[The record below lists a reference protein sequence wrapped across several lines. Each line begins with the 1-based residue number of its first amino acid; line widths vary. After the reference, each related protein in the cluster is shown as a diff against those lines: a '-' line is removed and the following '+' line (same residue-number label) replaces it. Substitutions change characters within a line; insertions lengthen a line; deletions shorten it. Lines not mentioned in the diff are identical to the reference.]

1 MTTYAKKIVLAVLII
16 AAVGLT
22 GFFLWQSFGPQLIG
36 LFQVLSKGDDKA
48 IQEYLSSMGH
58 WEGLLSTFMLS
69 ILQVVS
75 IVLPGPVFQVAGAV
89 IFGWWRSF
97 LVCWTGFVCGN
108 GLVFF
113 LARFFGRSLTEALG
127 LEQKNGWLLNK
138 MNSADPRFVTA
149 LACMIPGIP
158 NGIIPYVA
166 QRCDMRLYS
175 FVFAI
180 AASSWINI
188 LLNCI
193 AGHFLARG
201 EYMFTFIAFALQLV
215 ILAVVALNKDRILG
229 TDKKT
234 EAQ

>member
-1 MTTYAKKIVLAVLII
+1 MRKINRKTLYLILIALIVLTGVICWYMFKDVLVEMI
-16 AAVGLT
+16 ALIRNGDEQQLSAFLAGQSLFTGLAAL
-22 GFFLWQSFGPQLIG
+22 FL
-36 LFQVLSKGDDKA
+36 V
-48 IQEYLSSMGH
+48 
-58 WEGLLSTFMLS
+58 S

-201 EYMFTFIAFALQLV
+201 EYMFTFIAFGLQLV
-215 ILAVVALNKDRILG
+215 ILAVVALNKEKILG

>member
-1 MTTYAKKIVLAVLII
+1 MHKIDRQKLYIILI
-16 AAVGLT
+16 V
-22 GFFLWQSFGPQLIG
+22 LIG
-36 LFQVLSKGDDKA
+36 LTAFVSWWLFRDVLREMLILVQNGNE
-48 IQEYLSSMGH
+48 QELSAFLASQSGFTGYVALYLV
-58 WEGLLSTFMLS
+58 S

-180 AASSWINI
+180 AASTWINI

>member
-1 MTTYAKKIVLAVLII
+1 MPKINRKTLYLILIALIVLTGVICWFMFKDVLIEMI
-16 AAVGLT
+16 TLIRNGDEQQLSAFLAGQSMFTGLVAL
-22 GFFLWQSFGPQLIG
+22 FL
-36 LFQVLSKGDDKA
+36 V
-48 IQEYLSSMGH
+48 
-58 WEGLLSTFMLS
+58 S

-97 LVCWTGFVCGN
+97 LVCWAGFVCGN

-215 ILAVVALNKDRILG
+215 ILAIVALNKDRILG

>member
-1 MTTYAKKIVLAVLII
+1 MPKINRKTLYLILIALIVLTGVICWFMFKDVLVEMITLI
-16 AAVGLT
+16 RNGDEQQLSAFLAGQSMFTGLAAL
-22 GFFLWQSFGPQLIG
+22 FL
-36 LFQVLSKGDDKA
+36 V
-48 IQEYLSSMGH
+48 
-58 WEGLLSTFMLS
+58 S

-97 LVCWTGFVCGN
+97 LVCWAGFVCGN

-215 ILAVVALNKDRILG
+215 ILAIVALNKDRILG

>member
-1 MTTYAKKIVLAVLII
+1 MPKINRKTLYLILIALIVLTGVICWFMFKDVLVEMITLI
-16 AAVGLT
+16 RNGDEQQLSAFLAGQSMFTGLVAL
-22 GFFLWQSFGPQLIG
+22 FL
-36 LFQVLSKGDDKA
+36 V
-48 IQEYLSSMGH
+48 
-58 WEGLLSTFMLS
+58 S

-97 LVCWTGFVCGN
+97 LVCWAGFVCGN

-215 ILAVVALNKDRILG
+215 ILAIVALNKDRILG

>member
-1 MTTYAKKIVLAVLII
+1 MRKINRKTLYLILIALIVLTGVICWFMFKDVLVEMI
-16 AAVGLT
+16 ALIRNGDEQQLSAFLAGQSLFTGLAAL
-22 GFFLWQSFGPQLIG
+22 FL
-36 LFQVLSKGDDKA
+36 V
-48 IQEYLSSMGH
+48 
-58 WEGLLSTFMLS
+58 S

-201 EYMFTFIAFALQLV
+201 EYMFTFIAFALQLI
-215 ILAVVALNKDRILG
+215 ILAVVALNKEKILG

>member
-1 MTTYAKKIVLAVLII
+1 MRKINRKTLYLILIALIVLTGVICWFMFKDVLVEMI
-16 AAVGLT
+16 ALIRNGDEQQLSAFLAGQSLFTGLAAL
-22 GFFLWQSFGPQLIG
+22 FL
-36 LFQVLSKGDDKA
+36 V
-48 IQEYLSSMGH
+48 
-58 WEGLLSTFMLS
+58 S

-89 IFGWWRSF
+89 
-97 LVCWTGFVCGN
+97 
-108 GLVFF
+108 F

-201 EYMFTFIAFALQLV
+201 EYMFTFIAFGLQLV
-215 ILAVVALNKDRILG
+215 ILAVVALNKEKILG

>member
-1 MTTYAKKIVLAVLII
+1 MPKINRKTLYLILIALIVLTGVICWFMFKDVLVEMITLI
-16 AAVGLT
+16 RNGDEQQLSAFLAGQSMFTGLAAL
-22 GFFLWQSFGPQLIG
+22 FL
-36 LFQVLSKGDDKA
+36 V
-48 IQEYLSSMGH
+48 
-58 WEGLLSTFMLS
+58 S

-97 LVCWTGFVCGN
+97 LVCWAGFVCGN

-127 LEQKNGWLLNK
+127 LEQKTGWLLNK

-215 ILAVVALNKDRILG
+215 ILAIVALNKDRILG

>member
-1 MTTYAKKIVLAVLII
+1 MRKINRKTLYLILIALIVLTGVICWFMFKDVLVEMI
-16 AAVGLT
+16 ALIRSGDEQQLSAFLAGQSLFNGLAAL
-22 GFFLWQSFGPQLIG
+22 FL
-36 LFQVLSKGDDKA
+36 V
-48 IQEYLSSMGH
+48 
-58 WEGLLSTFMLS
+58 S

-201 EYMFTFIAFALQLV
+201 EYMFTFIAFGLQLV
-215 ILAVVALNKDRILG
+215 ILAVVAMNKEKILG

>member
-1 MTTYAKKIVLAVLII
+1 MRKINRKTLYLILIALIVLTGVICWFMFKDVLVEMI
-16 AAVGLT
+16 ALIRNGDEQQLSAFLAGQSLFTGLAAL
-22 GFFLWQSFGPQLIG
+22 FL
-36 LFQVLSKGDDKA
+36 V
-48 IQEYLSSMGH
+48 
-58 WEGLLSTFMLS
+58 S

-215 ILAVVALNKDRILG
+215 ILAVVALNKEKILG

>member
-1 MTTYAKKIVLAVLII
+1 MRKINRKTLYLILIALIVLTGVICWFMFKDVLVEMI
-16 AAVGLT
+16 ALIRSGDEQQLSAFLAGQSLFNGLAAL
-22 GFFLWQSFGPQLIG
+22 FL
-36 LFQVLSKGDDKA
+36 V
-48 IQEYLSSMGH
+48 
-58 WEGLLSTFMLS
+58 S

-201 EYMFTFIAFALQLV
+201 EYMFTFIAFGLQLV
-215 ILAVVALNKDRILG
+215 ILAVVAMNKEKILG

-234 EAQ
+234 EAR

>member
-1 MTTYAKKIVLAVLII
+1 MRKINRKTLYLILIALIVLTGVICWFMFKDVLVEMI
-16 AAVGLT
+16 ALIRNGDEQQLSAFLAGQSLFNGLAAL
-22 GFFLWQSFGPQLIG
+22 FL
-36 LFQVLSKGDDKA
+36 V
-48 IQEYLSSMGH
+48 
-58 WEGLLSTFMLS
+58 S

>member
-1 MTTYAKKIVLAVLII
+1 MPKINRKTLYLILIALIVLTGVICWFMFKDVLVEMITLI
-16 AAVGLT
+16 RNGDEQQLSAFLAGQSMFTGLAAL
-22 GFFLWQSFGPQLIG
+22 FL
-36 LFQVLSKGDDKA
+36 V
-48 IQEYLSSMGH
+48 
-58 WEGLLSTFMLS
+58 S

-97 LVCWTGFVCGN
+97 LVCWAGFVCGN

-180 AASSWINI
+180 AASSWVNI

-215 ILAVVALNKDRILG
+215 ILAIVALNKDRILG

>member
-1 MTTYAKKIVLAVLII
+1 MPKINRKTLYLILIALIVLTGVICWFMFKDVLVEMITLI
-16 AAVGLT
+16 RNGDEQQLSAFLAGQSMFTGLAAL
-22 GFFLWQSFGPQLIG
+22 FL
-36 LFQVLSKGDDKA
+36 V
-48 IQEYLSSMGH
+48 
-58 WEGLLSTFMLS
+58 S

-97 LVCWTGFVCGN
+97 LVCWAGFVCGN

-215 ILAVVALNKDRILG
+215 ILAIVALNKERILG

>member
-1 MTTYAKKIVLAVLII
+1 MIERNEAGRTEIPVLEWLL
-16 AAVGLT
+16 G
-22 GFFLWQSFGPQLIG
+22 GIG
-36 LFQVLSKGDDKA
+36 AL
-48 IQEYLSSMGH
+48 M
-58 WEGLLSTFMLS
+58 
-69 ILQVVS
+69 
-75 IVLPGPVFQVAGAV
+75 VAGA
-89 IFGWWRSF
+89 IG
-97 LVCWTGFVCGN
+97 
-108 GLVFF
+108 F
-113 LARFFGRSLTEALG
+113 LAWSGSVQGDSPPDIRVEVKRV

-201 EYMFTFIAFALQLV
+201 EYMFTFIAFGLQLV
-215 ILAVVALNKDRILG
+215 ILAVVAMNKEKILG

-234 EAQ
+234 EAR

>member
-1 MTTYAKKIVLAVLII
+1 MPKINRKTLYLILIALIVLTGVICWFMFKDVLVEMITLI
-16 AAVGLT
+16 RNGDEQQLSAFLAGQSMFTGLAAL
-22 GFFLWQSFGPQLIG
+22 FL
-36 LFQVLSKGDDKA
+36 V
-48 IQEYLSSMGH
+48 
-58 WEGLLSTFMLS
+58 S

-75 IVLPGPVFQVAGAV
+75 IVLPGPVFPVAGAV

-97 LVCWTGFVCGN
+97 LVCWAGFVCGN

-180 AASSWINI
+180 AASSWVNI

-215 ILAVVALNKDRILG
+215 ILAIVALNKDRILG

>member
-1 MTTYAKKIVLAVLII
+1 MRKINRKTLYLILIALIVLTGVICWFMFKDVLVEMI
-16 AAVGLT
+16 ALIRNGDEQQLSAFLAGQSLFTGLAAL
-22 GFFLWQSFGPQLIG
+22 FL
-36 LFQVLSKGDDKA
+36 V
-48 IQEYLSSMGH
+48 
-58 WEGLLSTFMLS
+58 S

-201 EYMFTFIAFALQLV
+201 EYMFTFIAFGLQLV
-215 ILAVVALNKDRILG
+215 ILAVVALNKEKILG

>member
-1 MTTYAKKIVLAVLII
+1 MHKIDRQKLYIILI
-16 AAVGLT
+16 V
-22 GFFLWQSFGPQLIG
+22 LIG
-36 LFQVLSKGDDKA
+36 LTAFVSWWLFRDVLREMLILVQNGNE
-48 IQEYLSSMGH
+48 QELSAFLASQSGFTGYVALYLV
-58 WEGLLSTFMLS
+58 S

-215 ILAVVALNKDRILG
+215 ILAVVALNKEKILG

>member
-1 MTTYAKKIVLAVLII
+1 MPKINRKTLYLILIALIVLTGVICWFMFKDVLIEMI
-16 AAVGLT
+16 TLIRNGDEQQLSAFRAGQSMFTGLVAL
-22 GFFLWQSFGPQLIG
+22 FL
-36 LFQVLSKGDDKA
+36 V
-48 IQEYLSSMGH
+48 
-58 WEGLLSTFMLS
+58 S

-97 LVCWTGFVCGN
+97 LVCWAGFVCGN

-215 ILAVVALNKDRILG
+215 ILAIVALNKDRILG

>member
-1 MTTYAKKIVLAVLII
+1 MRKINRKTLYLILIALIVLTGVICWFMFKDVLVEMI
-16 AAVGLT
+16 ALIRNGDEQQLSAFLAGQSLFTGLAAL
-22 GFFLWQSFGPQLIG
+22 FL
-36 LFQVLSKGDDKA
+36 V
-48 IQEYLSSMGH
+48 
-58 WEGLLSTFMLS
+58 S

-127 LEQKNGWLLNK
+127 LEQKHGWLLNK

-215 ILAVVALNKDRILG
+215 ILAVVALNKEKILG

>member
-1 MTTYAKKIVLAVLII
+1 MRKINRKTLYLILIALIVLTGVICWFMFKDVLVEMI
-16 AAVGLT
+16 ALIRSGDEEQLSAFLAGQSLFNGLAAL
-22 GFFLWQSFGPQLIG
+22 FL
-36 LFQVLSKGDDKA
+36 V
-48 IQEYLSSMGH
+48 
-58 WEGLLSTFMLS
+58 S
-69 ILQVVS
+69 ILQVIS

-215 ILAVVALNKDRILG
+215 ILAVVALNKEKILG